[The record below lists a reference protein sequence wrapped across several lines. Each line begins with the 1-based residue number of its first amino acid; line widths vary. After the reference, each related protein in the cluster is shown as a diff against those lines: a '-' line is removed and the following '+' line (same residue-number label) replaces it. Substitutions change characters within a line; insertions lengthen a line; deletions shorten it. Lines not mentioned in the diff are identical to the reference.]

1 LVKTDILSSH
11 SLSQPVMFLSYSFV
25 AHHQFEIRVVLKRE
39 EDVEPTRQ
47 NEKPR
52 TTTCRGFSRLSSLE
66 LRKEEML

>member
-1 LVKTDILSSH
+1 
-11 SLSQPVMFLSYSFV
+11 MFLSYSFV